1 MCICPEG
8 YQQVGMTD
16 ECKDIDECSLNSRL
30 CSNGRCINFDG
41 GYRCD
46 CFRGFEPNAD
56 GTECIGRLKKRYSF
70 DFKKY
75 AKQDELNVT

>member
-16 ECKDIDECSLNSRL
+16 ECRDIDECRINSRL
-30 CSNGRCINFDG
+30 CSNGQCINLEG

-46 CFRGFEPNAD
+46 CHIGFEPSPD
-56 GTECIGRLKKRYSF
+56 GKSCIGKKLA
-70 DFKKY
+70 KY
-75 AKQDELNVT
+75 LIRKS